1 MTTTSFDELSF
12 GACDRR
18 RIESRGP
25 HGGKTSVEIQDNV
38 MPLARRSCE
47 TVELERMRLP
57 AALPEFWSLR
67 HRADLSGRPVTTAN

>member
-1 MTTTSFDELSF
+1 
-12 GACDRR
+12 
-18 RIESRGP
+18 
-25 HGGKTSVEIQDNV
+25 
-38 MPLARRSCE
+38 MPLARLSCE